1 MYSPGP
7 FQIKDPEIL
16 NAFMREHSFASIVTH
31 DGAVPHATHMPV
43 LLDPARGPQ
52 GTLVSHMARAN
63 PQWRHFADGKEV
75 LVIFTGP
82 HAYVSPAWYA
92 TTPAVPT
99 WNYTAVHAYGRP
111 RLVSDPEQFAAML
124 HDLVEF
130 YESPRQDRWS
140 GEMPVEFRD
149 RLMQGIVG
157 VEIEIT
163 RLEGKFKLSQNRPED
178 APGVMTALAASD
190 YQTEREVARLMRGHF
205 PAS

>member
-1 MYSPGP
+1 M
-7 FQIKDPEIL
+7 
-16 NAFMREHSFASIVTH
+16 
-31 DGAVPHATHMPV
+31 
-43 LLDPARGPQ
+43 
-52 GTLVSHMARAN
+52 
-63 PQWRHFADGKEV
+63 

-140 GEMPVEFRD
+140 EEMPVGFRD
-149 RLMQGIVG
+149 RLMRGIVG

-178 APGVMTALAASD
+178 VPGVMTALAASD
-190 YQTEREVARLMRGHF
+190 FQTEREVARLMRGHF

>member
-1 MYSPGP
+1 
-7 FQIKDPEIL
+7 
-16 NAFMREHSFASIVTH
+16 
-31 DGAVPHATHMPV
+31 
-43 LLDPARGPQ
+43 
-52 GTLVSHMARAN
+52 
-63 PQWRHFADGKEV
+63 
-75 LVIFTGP
+75 
-82 HAYVSPAWYA
+82 
-92 TTPAVPT
+92 
-99 WNYTAVHAYGRP
+99 
-111 RLVSDPEQFAAML
+111 ML

-205 PAS
+205 PAR